1 MKGARQKVNEFEAV
15 FTKFDVCAFRHSWNM
30 EMCFALHFAS
40 MANSM
45 LVYGKLHYSHW
56 NVMLFN
62 PILPLSCTQVQLRWA
77 IQMYVCIVYN
87 IHVCTFWLFGVV
99 LNIWLHTHTRIRNT
113 HIIHSQQ
120 MNVFM
125 SQLILSDSAPY
136 CFHFVK
142 YGLIAIF
149 AFDLRLLF

>member
-1 MKGARQKVNEFEAV
+1 MKYGNVLCIALRVDGEFHACLRKTALQPLKCNV
-15 FTKFDVCAFRHSWNM
+15 VQPHSSTFMHSSTIALSNSNVC
-30 EMCFALHFAS
+30 
-40 MANSM
+40 
-45 LVYGKLHYSHW
+45 VY
-56 NVMLFN
+56 
-62 PILPLSCTQVQLRWA
+62 C
-77 IQMYVCIVYN
+77 IQYTCMYVLIVWRGAQHL
-87 IHVCTFWLFGVV
+87 I
-99 LNIWLHTHTRIRNT
+99 THTRIRNT